1 MTGRVALVGLG
12 EIGLGAHLPALLRSE
27 RLRLVAVADPSADR
41 RRFAAEALDRHGR
54 TDVLIHHDLD
64 QVLAEEPD
72 GVLLATP
79 PWVTPELTVRVAR
92 AGLAVLAEKPVAP
105 SIEDA
110 DRYLVLDAA
119 ERARIQIGLTYRHD
133 PALDE
138 LRTLITDGALG
149 SPLLV
154 RAAIYDEL
162 ADGDAGH
169 DRLITETLRHGS
181 PVIHEG
187 AHVFDWLSSLFGGV
201 GEIEDAWAT
210 TTRTGLAAP
219 NLIGGRLTYPGATVL
234 VEFGWYTPAQ
244 PRCELIFFGDGGM
257 ATLDGG
263 TFDLIVELAGR
274 EPVRH
279 RFEPDRGTRCFD
291 RQVDRFA
298 DLLAG
303 GTAEPSLADGITAL
317 ITSQRLQQR
326 ALGNPFP
333 EPTPSLPESVEGQGR
348 PRPDDGLADS
358 DPGVP
363 AGGADDVTR
372 SER

>member
-1 MTGRVALVGLG
+1 VTGQVALVGLG

-27 RLRLVAVADPSADR
+27 RLRLVAVADPSAER
-41 RRFAAEALDRHGR
+41 RRLAAEALDRHGR
-54 TDVLIHHDLD
+54 TDVVIHHDLD
-64 QVLAEEPD
+64 QVLAEGVD
-72 GVLLATP
+72 GVVLATP
-79 PWVTPELTVRVAR
+79 PWVTPELTVRIAQ

-138 LRTLITDGALG
+138 LRTLINDGALG
-149 SPLLV
+149 RPLLV

-201 GEIEDAWAT
+201 GEIEDAWAA
-210 TTRTGLAAP
+210 TTRAGLAAP

-234 VEFGWYTPAQ
+234 VEFGWFTPAQ
-244 PRCELIFFGDGGM
+244 PRCELIFFGDGGL

-263 TFDLIVELAGR
+263 TFDLTVELAGR

-303 GTAEPSLADGITAL
+303 GVAEPSLDDGIAAL

-326 ALGNPFP
+326 ALSGTLP
-333 EPTPSLPESVEGQGR
+333 EPVEGPAERASGALTDSG
-348 PRPDDGLADS
+348 PDAPS
-358 DPGVP
+358 PE
-363 AGGADDVTR
+363 ADDATR
-372 SER
+372 SDR